1 MAGASKQTVTR
12 AHQITFLWAKA
23 FYMKL
28 NADKSFALG
37 GVDLFVSGQQ
47 LKCISETQILGDLI
61 SFDHDLGFLPN
72 MPEARVK
79 TCLSRLARIAHLPGT
94 KEDRLECIGLPAI
107 PTLYGGEFT
116 SLQPEVCAKIRTRI
130 WEAVR
135 SGAGRPMKACMEV
148 LMTVFCKGHVVDP
161 MQFLDYRTML
171 NFTRLAK
178 FDLQSQQDLREVWS
192 RYKQGEFD
200 FNTCAGPIAN
210 LFRILQS
217 INWQWISPWSL
228 VGSSNKTWLLPLP
241 LSDKPGFAHA
251 IREALRQ
258 REIARASG
266 PQRLGVRLQPRADMQ
281 GVETGVKFAETRK
294 LSMYLSDYDKGLL
307 IAIVSGSFSTMERDF
322 RHIRPV
328 VSLHLF
334 ALLAHVQINRF
345 LKLVGVGGGNV
356 QPGNICGH
364 LGFALSV
371 LNWMSF
377 HSVLCNVP
385 LVAAGTMGLLTVGG
399 STTGRTSFAASS

>member
-1 MAGASKQTVTR
+1 MQNSLLSTGGVELRSGGYADDLHVAGASKQAVTR
-12 AHQITFLWAKA
+12 AHQITVLWAKA
-23 FYMKL
+23 LYMKL

-47 LKCISETQILGDLI
+47 LRCISETQILGDLI
-61 SFDHDLGFLPN
+61 SFDHDLDFLPN

-94 KEDRLECIGLPAI
+94 KEDSLECIGLAAI

-200 FNTCAGPIAN
+200 FNSCAGPIAN

-217 INWQWISPWSL
+217 INWQWTSPWSL
-228 VGSSNKTWLLPLP
+228 MDSSNKTWLLPLP

-307 IAIVSGSFSTMERDF
+307 IAIVSGSFSTM
-322 RHIRPV
+322 
-328 VSLHLF
+328 
-334 ALLAHVQINRF
+334 
-345 LKLVGVGGGNV
+345 
-356 QPGNICGH
+356 
-364 LGFALSV
+364 
-371 LNWMSF
+371 
-377 HSVLCNVP
+377 
-385 LVAAGTMGLLTVGG
+385 VA
-399 STTGRTSFAASS
+399 